1 VAQAIPALGQLLLA
15 AEIRVLLEPLILA
28 AEAEL
33 ATQMAAL
40 ESLWCVMQI
49 VLLKQLQ
56 PQVLPL
62 TRFQVAIGFINLQ
75 VLVLLLGDAMDLMEF
90 KNGKFN

>member
-1 VAQAIPALGQLLLA
+1 V
-15 AEIRVLLEPLILA
+15 
-28 AEAEL
+28 EAVGVDL
-33 ATQMAAL
+33 MTQFTLTDPHNPVEMAAL